1 MALVLIVD
9 DSPTEVHVMQK
20 APEEHGFR
28 TASASDGT
36 EAIRKARELHP
47 DLILMDIVMPGLNG
61 FQATRQ
67 LANDPQT
74 RTMRAR
80 GNPRELLAQSSDPA
94 VREFLTRGE
103 PAGKA
108 KPLNPILL

>member
-1 MALVLIVD
+1 MPLIED
-9 DSPTEVHVMQK
+9 LLSRESDLLKERMLLDSLI
-20 APEEHGFR
+20 
-28 TASASDGT
+28 GT
-36 EAIRKARELHP
+36 INRYVTP
-47 DLILMDIVMPGLNG
+47 YD
-61 FQATRQ
+61 F
-67 LANDPQT
+67 DPQT